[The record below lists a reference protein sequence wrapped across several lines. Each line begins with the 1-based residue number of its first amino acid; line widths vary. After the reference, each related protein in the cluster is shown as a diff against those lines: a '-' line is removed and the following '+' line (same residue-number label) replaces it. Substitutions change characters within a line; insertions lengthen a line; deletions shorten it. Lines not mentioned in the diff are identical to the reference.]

1 MNTLTAPQLEEQI
14 KQLPLPD
21 QLWLLEQMIHSI
33 RKNADKISDNPP
45 EKSTNIS
52 FSSGNTNQGTVRSAT
67 PAQTAEVEVK
77 PEPSLQESIL
87 PFTNKPLLK
96 ATFAEFMRA
105 EGIENVEPIGAEA
118 LQALIRREAKL
129 EQNELSQGIIEMREE
144 KRRAPGLS

>member
-21 QLWLLEQMIHSI
+21 QLWLLEQLIHSI
-33 RKNADKISDNPP
+33 RENTEKISDNLPA
-45 EKSTNIS
+45 KLTN
-52 FSSGNTNQGTVRSAT
+52 GNTNQATVRPAT

-77 PEPSLQESIL
+77 PESSLHESIL

-105 EGIENVEPIGAEA
+105 EGIENVEPMGAEA